1 MKVSLHVPEANFPF
15 LNAPEAFH
23 RVEDVASER
32 STSTSHELLWKPV
45 VLDVGEACTIG
56 SLHGSWIRLSVC
68 GNCRLGRVAVHLCST
83 SRRATKTCRNIFHMM
98 VSHEHNIVDAG
109 ICRIQSVNSLS
120 LPIATSVQLVVSP
133 LQTGAVR
140 SHILKNLFASLRRKR
155 ILYVGMCI
163 RISMDDAFEQ
173 EIHQFIVTSAQL
185 CCNEQLHVG
194 SSFVAC
200 SGQTSFNVNVRY
212 VASKLYLDSCRHGIW
227 KTRDFESILC
237 RCPSHERLLVLRCH
251 HVKQLPKYFQ
261 GIRVCS
267 LREKTLRSM
276 TIFNHA
282 AYGFLGGRTTI
293 LAYSDI
299 PNLFSKTDKDE
310 AVIHSD
316 VDELLLTWSDAKL
329 RTSAITFLER
339 MLIQRFEQKTYFVDT
354 SVVTDIWQ
362 PKHLSLLDNFLS
374 SEKRLFS
381 AFFND
386 EYSRTVRTSVTMK
399 NIVYDRLCDS
409 IKCVV
414 HNARQRYGFERTSQ
428 VTWMDVAGHDVAK
441 EVLLEALGK
450 TSRCRPTLQ
459 KKYIERRNIL
469 LFGPPGT
476 GKTLIAKAM
485 CNESNLTFV
494 SIKGPELLSMYVG
507 ESERAIRTAFTKAI
521 ANRPALLFLDEVDS
535 LAPIRSKQA
544 ATTERITIQMQSA
557 FDDVRQ
563 FQDVFILGASNRPD
577 LIDKS
582 LLRKGRFDYLL
593 YIGVDTSIE
602 RRVKMLNSLTR
613 KMVLQEEVNLFHLA
627 SACNPIFSGADFY
640 DACVRAWIRA
650 AKRLLQASTAAID
663 DKKYDHSISLTS
675 DDFLVS
681 FKRVKPSLCHK
692 DILHYETLA
701 HEYSTRGFD
710 LNTERHRQCVT

>member
-1 MKVSLHVPEANFPF
+1 MKVCLQVPEANFPF
-15 LNAPEAFH
+15 LNAPESFH
-23 RVEDVASER
+23 RVEDMVSES
-32 STSTSHELLWKPV
+32 STSTSHELLGKPV
-45 VLDVGEACTIG
+45 VLDIREACTIG
-56 SLHGSWIRLSVC
+56 SLHGSWVRLSVC
-68 GNCRLGRVAVHLCST
+68 GNCRLSRVAVHVRST
-83 SRRATKTCRNIFHMM
+83 SRRDSTKTCRSIFHRMT
-98 VSHEHNIVDAG
+98 SHEHTTLVAG

-120 LPIATSVQLVVSP
+120 LPIATSVQLTVSP

-155 ILYVGMCI
+155 ILYVGMCM
-163 RISMDDAFEQ
+163 RISINDAFKQ
-173 EIHQFIVTSAQL
+173 EIYQFVVTSAQL
-185 CCNEQLHVG
+185 CCNKKLHIG
-194 SSFVAC
+194 SSFVTC
-200 SGQTSFNVNVRY
+200 SGQTTFTVNVRHI
-212 VASKLYLDSCRHGIW
+212 ASKIYLDSCRHGIC

-261 GIRVCS
+261 CMRICS
-267 LREKTLRSM
+267 LREKILRSR
-276 TIFNHA
+276 TTFNHA
-282 AYGFLGGRTTI
+282 AYGFLGGCTTI

-299 PNLFSKTDKDE
+299 PNSFSKTDKDE
-310 AVIHSD
+310 VIMHSD
-316 VDELLLTWSDAKL
+316 VDELLLTWSDAML

-339 MLIQRFEQKTYFVDT
+339 TMLHTLDQKMYFVDT
-354 SVVTDIWQ
+354 STVVDIWQ

-374 SEKRLFS
+374 SGKKLFG
-381 AFFND
+381 ALFND
-386 EYSRTVRTSVTMK
+386 EYSRTLRSSVIMNK
-399 NIVYDRLCDS
+399 IVYDRLCDS
-409 IKCVV
+409 IKCDI
-414 HNARQRYGFERTSQ
+414 HNARQSHGFERASQ
-428 VTWMDVAGHDVAK
+428 VTWMDVAGHDDAK
-441 EVLLEALGK
+441 EVLLEALSK
-450 TSRCRPTLQ
+450 TSRCRPPLQ
-459 KKYIERRNIL
+459 AKYIERRNIL
-469 LFGPPGT
+469 MFGPPGT
-476 GKTLIAKAM
+476 GKTLMAKAV

-494 SIKGPELLSMYVG
+494 SIKGPEILSMYVG
-507 ESERAIRTAFTKAI
+507 ESERAIRAAFTKAI
-521 ANRPALLFLDEVDS
+521 ENRPALLFLDEVDS

-602 RRVKMLNSLTR
+602 RRIKMLNSLTR
-613 KMVLQEEVNLFHLA
+613 NMTLQEEVNLFHLA
-627 SACNPIFSGADFY
+627 SACDPTFSGADFY

-650 AKRLLQASTAAID
+650 AKRLLQARKAVTD
-663 DKKYDHSISLTS
+663 DKSRDHSISLTS

-701 HEYSTRGFD
+701 HEYRTRGFD
-710 LNTERHRQCVT
+710 LNTERHQCVT

>member
-1 MKVSLHVPEANFPF
+1 M
-15 LNAPEAFH
+15 
-23 RVEDVASER
+23 
-32 STSTSHELLWKPV
+32 
-45 VLDVGEACTIG
+45 I
-56 SLHGSWIRLSVC
+56 
-68 GNCRLGRVAVHLCST
+68 
-83 SRRATKTCRNIFHMM
+83 
-98 VSHEHNIVDAG
+98 SHEHNIVDAG
-109 ICRIQSVNSLS
+109 LCRIQSVNSLS
-120 LPIATSVQLVVSP
+120 LPIATSVQLIVSP

-163 RISMDDAFEQ
+163 RISMDDAFKQ

-185 CCNEQLHVG
+185 CCNEKLHVG

-200 SGQTSFNVNVRY
+200 SGQTTFTVNVRY
-212 VASKLYLDSCRHGIW
+212 FASKLYLDSCRHGIC

-299 PNLFSKTDKDE
+299 PNLFSKTDNDE
-310 AVIHSD
+310 VAMHSD

-339 MLIQRFEQKTYFVDT
+339 MMLQTFEQKTYFVDT
-354 SVVTDIWQ
+354 SEVTDIWQ

-374 SEKRLFS
+374 SEKRLFG

-386 EYSRTVRTSVTMK
+386 EYSRTLRTSVTMK

-409 IKCVV
+409 IECVV
-414 HNARQRYGFERTSQ
+414 HNARQSYGFERTSQ

-441 EVLLEALGK
+441 EVLLDALGK

-459 KKYIERRNIL
+459 AKYIERRNIL
-469 LFGPPGT
+469 MFGPPGT
-476 GKTLIAKAM
+476 GKTLMAKAM

-507 ESERAIRTAFTKAI
+507 ESERAIRKAFTKAI
-521 ANRPALLFLDEVDS
+521 ENRPALLFLDEVDS

-593 YIGVDTSIE
+593 YIGVDTSME

-663 DKKYDHSISLTS
+663 DKRYHHSISLTS

-710 LNTERHRQCVT
+710 LNTERRRQCVT